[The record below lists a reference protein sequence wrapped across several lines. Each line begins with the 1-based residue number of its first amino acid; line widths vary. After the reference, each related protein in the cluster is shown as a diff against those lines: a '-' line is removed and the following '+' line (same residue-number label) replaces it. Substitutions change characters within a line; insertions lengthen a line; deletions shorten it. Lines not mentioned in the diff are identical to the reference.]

1 MVYGPTI
8 ILIKLSIFLLYLH
21 IFAIS
26 RRTRGLIYGGII
38 VVLVG
43 NITTTTLIGVVC
55 TPQHGDNWAETYG
68 SRRCYQQSVDTNLSV
83 GLLNA
88 ITDFYIL
95 WIPLPL
101 VWHLNLPTRK
111 KIGLVLV
118 FLQGLLYDT

>member
-1 MVYGPTI
+1 MVYGPMI

-21 IFAIS
+21 IFAIN

-43 NITTTTLIGVVC
+43 NITTTTLFGVFC
-55 TPQHGDNWAETYG
+55 TPQDGDNWAETYR
-68 SRRCYQQSVDTNLSV
+68 SPRCYQRSSDAALSV
-83 GLLNA
+83 GLLNV